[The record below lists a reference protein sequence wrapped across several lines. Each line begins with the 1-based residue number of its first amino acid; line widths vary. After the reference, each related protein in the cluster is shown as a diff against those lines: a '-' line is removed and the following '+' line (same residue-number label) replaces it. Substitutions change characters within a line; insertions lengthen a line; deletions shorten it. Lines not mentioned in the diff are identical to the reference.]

1 MLRLDH
7 IVIPIWD
14 VEKSLAF
21 YRDFL
26 GLKLV
31 DAHDGDDWGGFPWLM
46 LLFALPDKR
55 EIVLVH
61 FAGAKRPAR
70 DKLPKDGRHIAMAE
84 TGALDPWR
92 RKLDDAG
99 LDYWQEDHGDQRS
112 LYFEDP
118 NGVVLEITS
127 PPTSPELA
135 HNERAVIRALKWI
148 KEQG

>member
-31 DAHDGDDWGGFPWLM
+31 DAHDGGDWGGFPWLM

-61 FAGAKRPAR
+61 FAGAKRPPP

-92 RKLDDAG
+92 GKLDEAG

-127 PPTSPELA
+127 PPTSPDLA
-135 HNERAVIRALKWI
+135 HNERAMIRALKWI

>member
-14 VEKSLAF
+14 VEKSIAF

-31 DAHDGDDWGGFPWLM
+31 DAHDGGDWGGFPWLM

-61 FAGAKRPAR
+61 FAGAKRPPR

-84 TGALDPWR
+84 TGADKHDTVIIGDTTFDIEMGKAAGTKAIGVTWGHHDPHE
-92 RKLDDAG
+92 LLAAG
-99 LDYWQEDHGDQRS
+99 ADLLVDTYADLPLAIEK
-112 LYFEDP
+112 
-118 NGVVLEITS
+118 VLES
-127 PPTSPELA
+127 
-135 HNERAVIRALKWI
+135 
-148 KEQG
+148 